1 MSKEQLRN
9 MFRQKDT
16 SGVRMGLKGKL
27 LAGILIP
34 TVVILLLL
42 AIILQ
47 NRIGSIVGG
56 MQNNNISSQAQSAG
70 LQVNDYFHAIFLSEE
85 MIRNLDSVE
94 RIFTEVGAA
103 GPSFRFQNSVNYGG
117 LVNELSRSRQI
128 QGDSVQ
134 LIWIASFLN
143 NQVIQ
148 SDGSVTD
155 PATLSI
161 VDRPWYQKLQNERAP
176 ILTGAYVDSV
186 SGKLVVSAI
195 SPVLD
200 GQNNLIGAVGID
212 IDLDRIN
219 AILSQ
224 IKIGETGYLT
234 VYDSDGNIIFHPDSS
249 LILKNTKEID
259 YSENMKAALASHENS
274 EIMKY
279 KRDKDA
285 MFGRVSYLDQIDWT
299 VLACITE
306 SEYTQEEKQ
315 ISFITAVGFLLC
327 IFCLIFICIS
337 IANKMLKP
345 VKLLTDVAPNLME
358 GKLNMEI
365 PEASNDEIGTLI
377 EIFGATTQGLE
388 EIIVDISNTL
398 ESIANKDLTVETQA
412 KYNGEF
418 MRIKQAIYHI
428 ISGMDVVMG
437 AVIRSADQV
446 SAGSDQVAFGAQALA
461 QGATEQAASVEK
473 LSSAI
478 SGVTEQIQKM
488 SANAQQASDEAK
500 IVGDNMTLSGT
511 KMDEMQQSMAR
522 INQASNEIG
531 KIVKTIED
539 IAFQTNILALNA
551 AVEAARAG
559 NAGKGFAVVADEV
572 RNLASKSAEASQT
585 TTNLISENSLVAVRE
600 GMRLADETAQVLTT
614 AVQGASNVVKQ
625 IHLVSQ
631 DLALQSG
638 SMDEIASGVQQI
650 SSVVQT
656 NSATA
661 EESAA
666 ASEELAAQAQTLKD
680 MVVDFKLRN
689 TSQNGYWQEF

>member
-9 MFRQKDT
+9 MFRQKDK
-16 SGVRMGLKGKL
+16 SGVQMGLKGKL

-42 AIILQ
+42 SIILQ

-70 LQVNDYFHAIFLSEE
+70 LQVNDYFNTIFLSEK
-85 MIRNLDSVE
+85 MIQNLDSVE
-94 RIFTEVGAA
+94 RIFTEADAA
-103 GPSFRFQNSVNYGG
+103 GPSFRFQNSANYQR

-148 SDGSVTD
+148 SDGGVSD
-155 PATLSI
+155 PATLSV
-161 VDRPWYQKLQNERAP
+161 VDRPWYQRLKDERAP
-176 ILTGAYVDSV
+176 VLTGAYVDSV

-195 SPVLD
+195 SPILD
-200 GQNNLIGAVGID
+200 GKNNLIGAVGID
-212 IDLDRIN
+212 IDLDGIN
-219 AILSQ
+219 TILSQ

-234 VYDSDGNIIFHPDSS
+234 VYDSDGNIIFHPNSD

-279 KRDKDA
+279 KRDTDTMIGK
-285 MFGRVSYLDQIDWT
+285 VSYLDQIDWT

-306 SEYTQEEKQ
+306 SEYTQEQKQ
-315 ISFITAVGFLLC
+315 ISFITTVGFLLC
-327 IFCLIFICIS
+327 ILCLVFICIS

-358 GKLNMEI
+358 GKLNMEL
-365 PEASNDEIGTLI
+365 PEPSKDEIGTLI
-377 EIFGATTQGLE
+377 EIFGTTAQGLE

-398 ESIANKDLTVETQA
+398 ESIADKDLTVETQA

-418 MRIKQAIYHI
+418 MRIRQAIYHI

-488 SANAQQASDEAK
+488 SRNAQQASDEAK

-511 KMDEMQQSMAR
+511 KMDEMQKSMAR
-522 INQASNEIG
+522 INQASGEIE

-585 TTNLISENSLVAVRE
+585 TTSLIANSLTAVRE

-614 AVQGASNVVKQ
+614 AVQGASNVVQQ
-625 IHLVSQ
+625 IQFVSQ

-638 SMDEIASGVQQI
+638 SMDEIASGVEQI

-666 ASEELAAQAQTLKD
+666 ASEELAAQAQTLKN
-680 MVVDFKLRN
+680 MVADFKLRN
-689 TSQNGYWQEF
+689 TSQDGYLQDF